1 MSNKSISLAGLMF
14 ALFAFLLTYGWG
26 EAASDKLSL
35 SEALTSAASVYIL
48 VFIVLKI
55 FAKLIDLIRD

>member
-1 MSNKSISLAGLMF
+1 MSNKSISLAGLTL

-26 EAASDKLSL
+26 EAAPDKLSL

>member
-1 MSNKSISLAGLMF
+1 MSNKSISLAGL
-14 ALFAFLLTYGWG
+14 ALATFAFLITFGWG
-26 EAASDKLSL
+26 ETAPDKLSL
-35 SEALTSAASVYIL
+35 SEALASAATVYIL

>member
-1 MSNKSISLAGLMF
+1 MI
-14 ALFAFLLTYGWG
+14 TYGWG
-26 EAASDKLSL
+26 ETAPDKLSL
-35 SEALTSAASVYIL
+35 SEALASAATVYIL